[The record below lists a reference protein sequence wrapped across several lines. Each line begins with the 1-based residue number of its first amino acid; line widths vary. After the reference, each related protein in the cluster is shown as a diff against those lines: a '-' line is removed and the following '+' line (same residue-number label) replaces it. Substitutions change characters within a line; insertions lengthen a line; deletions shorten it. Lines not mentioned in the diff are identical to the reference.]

1 MGNDELK
8 TAATILRKNNIFPV
22 DIRRANSLVAQSG
35 VRVND
40 INVALYWAEKGDM
53 TQAKAAAGRAAT
65 AISRLIQ

>member
-1 MGNDELK
+1 MGNTELQK
-8 TAATILRKNNIFPV
+8 AAAILRRNNIYPV
-22 DIRRANSLVAQSG
+22 DLRNANALIAQSG

-53 TQAKAAAGRAAT
+53 DQAKAAAGRAAA